1 VQQSAIVQFDCLVA
15 FTRPVLQID
24 ELYVP
29 TQRIIPACDLA
40 RLSGEPGLFLL
51 TLVAADGE
59 GAYVQYWAHL
69 ARLSLPIGTMTFS
82 SGARTR
88 RGKKILEGRRSAMD
102 TRDSIVLALPTLV
115 GVLAFLPMATAQVP
129 NSIAA
134 PGEAVVL
141 KVRAEGAQVYECK
154 ASPDAKLVWQFREPI
169 ATLIADGNTV
179 GRHYAGPNWE
189 LADGSAIVGKVVGDA
204 PGADANDIPW
214 LKLNVVAQRGN
225 GTLTGVTTVQ
235 RINTKGGKLNG
246 TCDQAG
252 KLRAAQYAADYVFL
266 RKN

>member
-1 VQQSAIVQFDCLVA
+1 VQQSVIVQFDYLVA

-102 TRDSIVLALPTLV
+102 TRDSILALPTLV

-141 KVRAEGAQVYECK
+141 KVHAEGAQVYECK

>member
-1 VQQSAIVQFDCLVA
+1 
-15 FTRPVLQID
+15 
-24 ELYVP
+24 
-29 TQRIIPACDLA
+29 
-40 RLSGEPGLFLL
+40 
-51 TLVAADGE
+51 
-59 GAYVQYWAHL
+59 
-69 ARLSLPIGTMTFS
+69 MN
-82 SGARTR
+82 
-88 RGKKILEGRRSAMD
+88 
-102 TRDSIVLALPTLV
+102 TRDPIALALPTLV
-115 GVLAFLPMATAQVP
+115 GVLAFLPIATAQVP

-141 KVRAEGAQVYECK
+141 KVHAEGAQIYECK

-235 RINTKGGKLNG
+235 RINTQGGKLNG
-246 TCDQAG
+246 TCDEAG
-252 KLRAAQYAADYVFL
+252 KLRRPHMRQIMYFCARTSGKLPRRTGKYRDQGSPLSDGSPDRANVDTRHYS
-266 RKN
+266 